1 MACSKAE
8 NAPSTTPARPPAA
21 SASRALSPLAPPV
34 LAARAA
40 WQIGHHWH
48 SGASVGGG
56 SLVAVSHTSP
66 LALRSAP
73 RVRFTWSA
81 TWFAMLRAPAFIIQR
96 WKSATGSL
104 PRDEPRPPLAWPRL
118 PGCPLVLAWPLPGG
132 GPVSWVALLH
142 GSPLR
147 EPLLGWPL
155 LCELL
160 LGWLPLCWLLP
171 CRPLLGWP
179 LACCP
184 LLCDGLPPL
193 CGALPCGSP
202 LSPGWPS
209 SRDSDT

>member
-66 LALRSAP
+66 LGLRSAP
-73 RVRFTWSA
+73 RVRLTWSA

-104 PRDEPRPPLAWPRL
+104 PRDEPRPPPAWPRP
-118 PGCPLVLAWPLPGG
+118 PGWLLVLAWPLPCC
-132 GPVSWVALLH
+132 GPVSRVALLH

-147 EPLLGWPL
+147 ALLSGEPL
-155 LCELL
+155 
-160 LGWLPLCWLLP
+160 LCWLLL
-171 CRPLLGWP
+171 CWL
-179 LACCP
+179 LACWLLLCWL
-184 LLCDGLPPL
+184 LLCDG
-193 CGALPCGSP
+193 
-202 LSPGWPS
+202 
-209 SRDSDT
+209 

>member
-1 MACSKAE
+1 MACSKTE

-21 SASRALSPLAPPV
+21 SASRALNPLAPPV

-118 PGCPLVLAWPLPGG
+118 PGCPLVLAWPLAGC

-142 GSPLR
+142 GSPPR
-147 EPLLGWPL
+147 VPLSCGLLAGWPL
-155 LCELL
+155 LC
-160 LGWLPLCWLLP
+160 WLLA
-171 CRPLLGWP
+171 GWP
-179 LACCP
+179 
-184 LLCDGLPPL
+184 
-193 CGALPCGSP
+193 
-202 LSPGWPS
+202 
-209 SRDSDT
+209 

>member
-1 MACSKAE
+1 MACSKTE

-21 SASRALSPLAPPV
+21 SASRALNPLAPPV

-96 WKSATGSL
+96 WKSAMGSL
-104 PRDEPRPPLAWPRL
+104 PRDEPRPLPAWPRP
-118 PGCPLVLAWPLPGG
+118 PGWPLVLAWPLPGC

-142 GSPLR
+142 GSPPRVPLSCGLR
-147 EPLLGWPL
+147 SCEPLLCWLLACWPLACWPL
-155 LCELL
+155 LC
-160 LGWLPLCWLLP
+160 W
-171 CRPLLGWP
+171 
-179 LACCP
+179 P